1 MANNNAEKDF
11 KDMKNIY
18 KSKVLKKLDI
28 VEELGRILN
37 IPAPYH
43 IEAFDNSNLFG
54 EYPVSA
60 MVVFKMVDQALR
72 IIVNII
78 SKQLKVPMITSQ

>member
-18 KSKVLKKLDI
+18 KSKVLKKLDT

-43 IEAFDNSNLFG
+43 IEAFDNSNL
-54 EYPVSA
+54 
-60 MVVFKMVDQALR
+60 L
-72 IIVNII
+72 VNILF
-78 SKQLKVPMITSQ
+78 QRWLYLKW